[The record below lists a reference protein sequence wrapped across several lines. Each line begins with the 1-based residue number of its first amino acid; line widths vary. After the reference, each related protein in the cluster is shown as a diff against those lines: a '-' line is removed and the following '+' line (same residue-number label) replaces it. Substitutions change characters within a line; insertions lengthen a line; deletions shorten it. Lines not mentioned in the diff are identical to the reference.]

1 MTNMLSVS
9 VKNLIELLMIIKN
22 GQFFLCRQ
30 GLCRYVIST
39 NVLILVLSTSVG
51 VLGKALSHL
60 LCSLKK
66 AWIRAVPPVD
76 TYWTKLN

>member
-9 VKNLIELLMIIKN
+9 VKNLIELLMVIKN
-22 GQFFLCRQ
+22 GQILCRQ